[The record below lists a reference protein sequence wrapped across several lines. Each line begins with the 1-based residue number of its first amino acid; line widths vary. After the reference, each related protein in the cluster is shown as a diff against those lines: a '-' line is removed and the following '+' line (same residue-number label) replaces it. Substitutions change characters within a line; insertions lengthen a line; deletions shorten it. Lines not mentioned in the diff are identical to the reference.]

1 LPTRAHDDAALGRIG
16 AMRTPTPEQVSDYR
30 RDGFVLVES
39 FLDEQ
44 ELARW
49 RSGTDAAVRERLA
62 EMGEREDSYYSRV
75 FTQLQRLADTHAGVS
90 ELILDSRLGE
100 SAATLAGIAGI
111 RVWHDQALIKPPY
124 GNPTSWHLDDPFWS
138 FSSRDA
144 ISIWIA
150 LDDATIANGCL
161 WYLPGTHRSARFELT
176 EIGSNFG
183 ALFDQYPDWLGIEPV
198 ATPCA
203 AGGAVFHN
211 GLVAHAA
218 GANMTPRQRRAM
230 TCAFMPA
237 GSTFNGTQNILPD
250 DYVAR
255 LEIGDVLDDDAV
267 NPLVWSSP
275 ADGAA

>member
-1 LPTRAHDDAALGRIG
+1 MRRPGADEVAA
-16 AMRTPTPEQVSDYR
+16 YR
-30 RDGFVLVES
+30 RDGFVLIEG
-39 FLDEQ
+39 FLDED

-49 RSGTDAAVRERLA
+49 RAVTDAAVAGRRN
-62 EMGEREDSYYSRV
+62 EDGDEYYRRV
-75 FTQLQRLADTHAGVS
+75 FLQLQRLADTNEEMAG
-90 ELILDSRLGE
+90 LILDPGLGE
-100 SAATLAGIAGI
+100 VAASLAGVDGL

-161 WYLPGTHRSARFELT
+161 WYLPGTHRTARFELT
-176 EIGSNFG
+176 EIGANFG
-183 ALFDQYPDWLGIEPV
+183 ALFDDYPEWLGLEPV

-218 GANMTPRQRRAM
+218 GANVTPRQRRAM

-250 DYVAR
+250 AYFER
-255 LEIGDVLDDDAV
+255 LQIGDVLDDDAV
-267 NPLVWSSP
+267 NPLVWSLS
-275 ADGAA
+275 

>member
-1 LPTRAHDDAALGRIG
+1 
-16 AMRTPTPEQVSDYR
+16 MRRPTPDQVDAYR
-30 RDGFVLVES
+30 RDGFVLVDG
-39 FLDEQ
+39 FLDDG

-49 RSGTDAAVRERLA
+49 REAVDEAVEQRLA
-62 EMGEREDSYYSRV
+62 TTPPVGDEYYRRV
-75 FTQLQRLADTHAGVS
+75 FTQLQRLADTHEGVA
-90 ELILDSRLGE
+90 ELILDERLGE
-100 SAATLAGIAGI
+100 IAAKLAGIDGI
-111 RVWHDQALIKPPY
+111 RIWHDQALIKPPY
-124 GNPTSWHLDDPFWS
+124 GNPTAWHLDDPFWS

-161 WYLPGTHRSARFELT
+161 WYLPGTQRTARYELT
-176 EIGSNFG
+176 EIGVNFG
-183 ALFDQYPDWLGIEPV
+183 ALFDDYPEWLELDPV

-218 GANMTPRQRRAM
+218 GANMTPRPRRAM

-250 DYVAR
+250 AYFEQLA
-255 LEIGDVLDDDAV
+255 IGDVLDDDAI
-267 NPLVWSSP
+267 NPLVWSSG
-275 ADGAA
+275 DVS

>member
-1 LPTRAHDDAALGRIG
+1 
-16 AMRTPTPEQVSDYR
+16 MRMPTPQQVSDYR
-30 RDGFVLVES
+30 RDGFLLLEG
-39 FLDEQ
+39 FLDAD

-49 RSGTDAAVRERLA
+49 RAVTDEAVAERLA
-62 EMGEREDSYYSRV
+62 VAEPHGDDYYRRV
-75 FTQLQRLADTHAGVS
+75 FTQLQRLADTHAGMA
-90 ELILDSRLGE
+90 ELILDARLGE
-100 SAATLAGIAGI
+100 IAATLAGVPGI

-124 GNPTSWHLDDPFWS
+124 GNPTAWHLDNPFWS

-144 ISIWIA
+144 ISVWIA

-161 WYLPGTHRSARFELT
+161 WYLPGTHRTARFEVV
-176 EIGSNFG
+176 EIGASFG
-183 ALFDQYPDWLGIEPV
+183 ALFDAYPEWLELEPV
-198 ATPCA
+198 PAACG

-218 GANMTPRQRRAM
+218 GVNVTPRPRRAM

-255 LEIGDVLDDDAV
+255 LAVGDVLDDDEI
-267 NPLVWSSP
+267 NPLVWS
-275 ADGAA
+275 A

>member
-1 LPTRAHDDAALGRIG
+1 
-16 AMRTPTPEQVSDYR
+16 MRSATPDQVESYR
-30 RDGFVLVES
+30 RDGFVLIEG
-39 FLDEQ
+39 FLDED

-49 RSGTDAAVRERLA
+49 RTAVDDAVAQRLA
-62 EMGEREDSYYSRV
+62 TTPAHGDEYYRRV
-75 FTQLQRLADTHAGVS
+75 FTQLQRLADTHDGVAD
-90 ELILDSRLGE
+90 LILDERLGE
-100 SAATLAGIAGI
+100 IVAKLAGVDGI

-124 GNPTSWHLDDPFWS
+124 GNPTAWHLDDPFWS

-161 WYLPGTHRSARFELT
+161 WYLPGTQRTARFELT
-176 EIGSNFG
+176 EIGVNVG
-183 ALFDQYPDWLGIEPV
+183 ALFDDYPEWLGLEPV

-218 GANMTPRQRRAM
+218 GANMTPRPRRAM

-250 DYVAR
+250 AYFER
-255 LEIGDVLDDDAV
+255 LQIGDVLDDDAI
-267 NPLVWSSP
+267 NPLVWPSFKSVS
-275 ADGAA
+275 